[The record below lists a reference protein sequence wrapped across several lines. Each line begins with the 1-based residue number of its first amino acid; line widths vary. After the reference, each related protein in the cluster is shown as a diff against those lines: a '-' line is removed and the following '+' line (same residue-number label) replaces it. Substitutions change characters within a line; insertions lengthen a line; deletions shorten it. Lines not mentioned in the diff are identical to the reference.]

1 MFKVIDEIDRRKYVD
16 FCGKDRALKVII
28 IPINMLHSSID
39 LNEYSIAAQ
48 KLLLIKLMWIII
60 GCVATFLPYSVFLS
74 LQRKIFHPFL

>member
-1 MFKVIDEIDRRKYVD
+1 MFKVNNEIARRKYVD
-16 FCGKDRALKVII
+16 FYGKGRSLKVII

-60 GCVATFLPYSVFLS
+60 GCVATFLHYSVFLS
-74 LQRKIFHPFL
+74 LQHEWYGKII